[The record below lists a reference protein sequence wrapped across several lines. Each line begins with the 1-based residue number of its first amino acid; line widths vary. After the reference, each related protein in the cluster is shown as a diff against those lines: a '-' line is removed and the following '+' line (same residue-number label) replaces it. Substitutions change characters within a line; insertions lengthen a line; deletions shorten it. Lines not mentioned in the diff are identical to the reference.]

1 MTDAT
6 FDEIIEMNDRFHDS
20 ALLHF
25 AVKSELF
32 EQLIAPMT
40 VNQLSQQRG
49 WLLRKTRLL
58 LDALVALGLLQKEDN
73 DYCSVPAAAELLRSG
88 SPNSLV
94 PVIEHQRLQ
103 WESWSNIEEILTC
116 TGAHN
121 TQQNVRLAH
130 DKGASQTYN
139 TAMRNLSIGNIR
151 AFLDMNIAQPED
163 YILDLAG
170 GHGFYL
176 AEIVRKYPRSCG
188 AVFELPQVAEFARDA
203 LASPVITDRVDVK
216 VQDIS
221 VEGMLAGY
229 SADLIL
235 LNNCLHYFDASSA
248 GNIVREAVNALRPD
262 GRVVITA
269 VHLDDTATSPVP
281 AAKFAFH
288 MMMNAKEGGLHTTSA
303 LQGFISDTGL
313 RPRVTPGGSLGIMDV
328 DVIWAQKS

>member
-176 AEIVRKYPRSCG
+176 LRLFGSIH
-188 AVFELPQVAEFARDA
+188 AVVAQFLNCHRLLSLPAMRW
-203 LASPVITDRVDVK
+203 
-216 VQDIS
+216 
-221 VEGMLAGY
+221 
-229 SADLIL
+229 
-235 LNNCLHYFDASSA
+235 
-248 GNIVREAVNALRPD
+248 
-262 GRVVITA
+262 
-269 VHLDDTATSPVP
+269 HLP
-281 AAKFAFH
+281 
-288 MMMNAKEGGLHTTSA
+288 
-303 LQGFISDTGL
+303 
-313 RPRVTPGGSLGIMDV
+313 
-328 DVIWAQKS
+328 